1 MSFVFT
7 EEQAAL
13 RDAVRRFL
21 ERHSPTTEVRRLMAS
36 QQGYDAEVWRRLC
49 EELAL
54 GGVHVPE
61 RYGGQGFTFAEL
73 AVVLEEMG
81 RSLYC
86 GPYFSSTVLAASAI
100 LEAGSEDDKT
110 ELLPAIAAGERLA
123 TLAHLEANGRWGA
136 DGIEMVAEGD
146 RLSGQKSHVVD
157 GCIADLLV
165 VAARRSGS
173 QGSEGVSLYAVD
185 AGAEGVSCQ
194 ALASLDP
201 TRKLAR
207 IAFDDAPARLLGSAG
222 ESGPALQRTL
232 RLAAVALA
240 NEMVGGAERLLQSAV
255 DYAKERVQF
264 GRPVGSFQAVK
275 HRCAETLLAVE
286 LAKSA
291 AYQAASAAAR
301 EDGDLPALASLAKA
315 AAADAYMQ
323 AARDCIQ
330 IHGGIGFTWDNDSH
344 LWYKRAK
351 SSEVFLGTPTA
362 HRELMLKHWRAPV
375 RRAAADAAPAAVA
388 GDGEEAKAVRRE
400 VRAWLQAH
408 WNPNLGLVEWR
419 SLLADSGWGMPAWP
433 KQWFGRDLPQ
443 ALLPVVDAEFARIG
457 AVGVARTGIRLLAA
471 ATILEHGNDDQK
483 ARYLRRILTGEDT
496 WCQLFSE
503 PGSGSDLA
511 GASSRADFNGEH
523 WVVNGQKVWTTSAHH
538 ADYGLLLARTDWDAA
553 KHQGL
558 SYFVLDMRQP
568 GVEVR
573 PLRQMN
579 GHASFNQVFFTDAL
593 VPPEN
598 QLSSTG
604 SGWQVAITTLA
615 HERRA
620 ADRIG
625 GTASQGAASD
635 GQRNERIYAE
645 ERAEREIAEEPY
657 RWYPQRAG
665 RVDLVLPR
673 ARTTGAID
681 DPAVRQEI
689 ARLLTLKQSAD
700 WTARRARAAQEQ
712 GRPQGPEGSLGKLA
726 GSHVARLACHV
737 HTLVGDADAMLAGED
752 SAMDGLIAEILVSVP
767 ATSIA
772 GGTDEIQRNIIAE
785 RVLGLPKEPRMDR
798 GPFRDIKRN

>member
-21 ERHSPTTEVRRLMAS
+21 ERYSPTTEVRRLMAS

-49 EELAL
+49 QELAL

-73 AVVLEEMG
+73 AIVLEEMG

-123 TLAHLEANGRWGA
+123 TLAHLEANGRWGV

-232 RLAAVALA
+232 QLAAAALA

-330 IHGGIGFTWDNDSH
+330 IHGGIGFT
-344 LWYKRAK
+344 
-351 SSEVFLGTPTA
+351 
-362 HRELMLKHWRAPV
+362 
-375 RRAAADAAPAAVA
+375 
-388 GDGEEAKAVRRE
+388 
-400 VRAWLQAH
+400 
-408 WNPNLGLVEWR
+408 
-419 SLLADSGWGMPAWP
+419 
-433 KQWFGRDLPQ
+433 
-443 ALLPVVDAEFARIG
+443 
-457 AVGVARTGIRLLAA
+457 
-471 ATILEHGNDDQK
+471 
-483 ARYLRRILTGEDT
+483 
-496 WCQLFSE
+496 
-503 PGSGSDLA
+503 
-511 GASSRADFNGEH
+511 
-523 WVVNGQKVWTTSAHH
+523 
-538 ADYGLLLARTDWDAA
+538 
-553 KHQGL
+553 
-558 SYFVLDMRQP
+558 
-568 GVEVR
+568 
-573 PLRQMN
+573 
-579 GHASFNQVFFTDAL
+579 
-593 VPPEN
+593 
-598 QLSSTG
+598 
-604 SGWQVAITTLA
+604 
-615 HERRA
+615 
-620 ADRIG
+620 
-625 GTASQGAASD
+625 
-635 GQRNERIYAE
+635 
-645 ERAEREIAEEPY
+645 
-657 RWYPQRAG
+657 
-665 RVDLVLPR
+665 
-673 ARTTGAID
+673 
-681 DPAVRQEI
+681 
-689 ARLLTLKQSAD
+689 
-700 WTARRARAAQEQ
+700 
-712 GRPQGPEGSLGKLA
+712 
-726 GSHVARLACHV
+726 
-737 HTLVGDADAMLAGED
+737 
-752 SAMDGLIAEILVSVP
+752 
-767 ATSIA
+767 
-772 GGTDEIQRNIIAE
+772 
-785 RVLGLPKEPRMDR
+785 
-798 GPFRDIKRN
+798 